1 MMKTLVRVFAYILT
15 IGGVGGYFLLRSN
28 LAFVAMLLGVV
39 LFALTEIE
47 TLKKFKP
54 GDTKK
59 DWLGMTIIDLDKIKE
74 REKQKMDKKDLDETM
89 KRMAL
94 EAILKIKDGEINKAA
109 KIYLCLYAIGKDI
122 MFMSKK
128 MPENEVFKGLL
139 EDIKVIGKRENVPEE
154 WTQELIETF
163 KRKVEEYRSMDEKHS
178 TEMVKLIFEELKNKK
193 EKVSE

>member
-1 MMKTLVRVFAYILT
+1 MKTLVKVFAYILT

-39 LFALTEIE
+39 LFVIAELE

-59 DWLGMTIIDLDKIKE
+59 DWLGMTIIDLDKIKQ
-74 REKQKMDKKDLDETM
+74 REKQKMDKKDLDETIR
-89 KRMAL
+89 RMEL
-94 EAILKIKDGEINKAA
+94 ETILKIKNREIDKAA
-109 KIYLCLYAIGKDI
+109 KIYLCWYAFGRDMMSI
-122 MFMSKK
+122 SKK
-128 MPENEVFKGLL
+128 MSENEVYQGLL
-139 EDIKVIGKRENVPEE
+139 EEIKLICKRENVPEK

-178 TEMVKLIFEELKNKK
+178 TEMINLILKELINKK
-193 EKVSE
+193 EKVLE

>member
-1 MMKTLVRVFAYILT
+1 MLKTLVRVFAYILT

-74 REKQKMDKKDLDETM
+74 REKQKTEPKIELRGIRKCKYCGTEYNLSEYHHDAPEWLCAQCKK
-89 KRMAL
+89 AL
-94 EAILKIKDGEINKAA
+94 
-109 KIYLCLYAIGKDI
+109 
-122 MFMSKK
+122 
-128 MPENEVFKGLL
+128 P
-139 EDIKVIGKRENVPEE
+139 
-154 WTQELIETF
+154 
-163 KRKVEEYRSMDEKHS
+163 
-178 TEMVKLIFEELKNKK
+178 K
-193 EKVSE
+193 E